1 MAWASLLLGSLA
13 SSSPPARLIN
23 LPRHTTRLEEVKR
36 QLDNANLRFERVQ
49 AQAPR
54 SPQCPHPR
62 RSFHIHI
69 CQGWSRRC
77 FHGVS
82 SGRGR
87 LDHAASLS
95 PKNELTN
102 SHSLSPHLSLPPT
115 HALSL
120 SPFYVYI
127 CIYPPGSR
135 WARSEPFRPQVQR
148 DEMGTRPAHTG
159 YTHTPPLTP
168 TPTPTPNPTP
178 NPTPTPTPNP
188 TPTPTPTPTLTPPYP
203 HPTPTLTPP
212 HPHPSPTLPPP
223 YPHPTPHPT
232 PHPS

>member
-1 MAWASLLLGSLA
+1 MFLGSYFKRALVYVFAFKWISAHPLPVAEVVQTMAWASLLLGSLA

-120 SPFYVYI
+120 SPFYVYMYI
-127 CIYPPGSR
+127 PSR
-135 WARSEPFRPQVQR
+135 Q
-148 DEMGTRPAHTG
+148 
-159 YTHTPPLTP
+159 
-168 TPTPTPNPTP
+168 
-178 NPTPTPTPNP
+178 
-188 TPTPTPTPTLTPPYP
+188 
-203 HPTPTLTPP
+203 
-212 HPHPSPTLPPP
+212 
-223 YPHPTPHPT
+223 
-232 PHPS
+232 